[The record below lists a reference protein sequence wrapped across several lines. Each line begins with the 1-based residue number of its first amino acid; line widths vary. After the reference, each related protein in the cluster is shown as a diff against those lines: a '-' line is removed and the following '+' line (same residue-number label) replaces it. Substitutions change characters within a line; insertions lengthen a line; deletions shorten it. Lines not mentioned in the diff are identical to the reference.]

1 MDFAPMSLSPMSLAP
16 MSPLGMFIYAG
27 PVSKLVMALL
37 LAAAVWTWVLII
49 DGVFVL
55 RRLSKALDRVRAGG
69 DVGVLWPIAEAARE
83 ASQAQLPNETIHQK
97 RERVLQ
103 QMNRAAREF
112 MLDAEG
118 GLPVLAIVASAGP
131 FVGLFGTVWGIMSS
145 FSGIAQ
151 TQDTSL
157 AVVAPGIAD
166 ALAATAY
173 GLAAAIP
180 AAIGYNRMGMAFGG
194 LKERMSRYVL
204 TYATSIG

>member
-1 MDFAPMSLSPMSLAP
+1 MEFAPMSPF
-16 MSPLGMFIYAG
+16 GMFLYAG
-27 PVSKLVMALL
+27 PVSKVVMALL

-55 RRLSKALDRVRAGG
+55 ARLSQALDRTRIGG
-69 DVGVLWPIAEAARE
+69 DIGVLWPIAKAARE
-83 ASQAQLPNETIHQK
+83 AARVELPNEPPHLK
-97 RERVLQ
+97 RDRVLQ
-103 QMNRAAREF
+103 QMNRAAGEF
-112 MLDAEG
+112 MLDAESV
-118 GLPVLAIVASAGP
+118 LPVLAIVASAGP

-180 AAIGYNRMGMAFGG
+180 AAIGYNRMGMAFGD
-194 LKERMSRYVL
+194 LREKLSRYVMS
-204 TYATSIG
+204 YARSAG

>member
-1 MDFAPMSLSPMSLAP
+1 MDFAPMSPI
-16 MSPLGMFIYAG
+16 GMFFYAG
-27 PVSKLVMALL
+27 PVSKIVMALL

-69 DVGVLWPIAEAARE
+69 DIGVLWPIAAAGREAAQTE
-83 ASQAQLPNETIHQK
+83 LPNETPHQK
-97 RERVLQ
+97 RERILQ

-145 FSGIAQ
+145 FAGIAQ
-151 TQDTSL
+151 SQDTSL

-180 AAIGYNRMGMAFGG
+180 AAIGYNRMGMAFGR
-194 LKERMSRYVL
+194 LKERISRYV
-204 TYATSIG
+204 TIYARSIA

>member
-1 MDFAPMSLSPMSLAP
+1 MNLAP
-16 MSPLGMFIYAG
+16 MSPIGMFIYAG
-27 PVSKLVMALL
+27 PVSKVVMALL

-55 RRLSKALDRVRAGG
+55 LRVSKAVDRVRAGG
-69 DVGVLWPIAEAARE
+69 DIGVLWPIEAAAQE
-83 ASQAQLPNETIHQK
+83 ASQTELPNETAHQK
-97 RERVLQ
+97 RDRVLQ

-118 GLPVLAIVASAGP
+118 GLPVLAVVASAGP

-151 TQDTSL
+151 TQETSL

-180 AAIGYNRMGMAFGG
+180 AAIGYNRMGMAFGD
-194 LKERMSRYVL
+194 LREKLSRYVKS
-204 TYATSIG
+204 YASSVA

>member
-1 MDFAPMSLSPMSLAP
+1 MDFAPMSPI
-16 MSPLGMFIYAG
+16 GMFIYAG
-27 PVSKLVMALL
+27 PVSKIVMALL
-37 LAAAVWTWVLII
+37 LGAAVWTWVLII

-55 RRLSKALDRVRAGG
+55 MRISKALDGARPGG
-69 DVGVLWPIAEAARE
+69 DIGVLWPIAAAGREAAQSE
-83 ASQAQLPNETIHQK
+83 LPNETPHQK
-97 RERVLQ
+97 RERILQ

-145 FSGIAQ
+145 FAGIAQ
-151 TQDTSL
+151 SQDTSL

-180 AAIGYNRMGMAFGG
+180 AAIGYNRMGMAFGR
-194 LKERMSRYVL
+194 LKERISRYV
-204 TYATSIG
+204 TIYARSTA

>member
-1 MDFAPMSLSPMSLAP
+1 MDFAPMSPI
-16 MSPLGMFIYAG
+16 GMFFYAG
-27 PVSKLVMALL
+27 PVSKIVMALL

-69 DVGVLWPIAEAARE
+69 DIGVLWPIAAAGREAAQSE
-83 ASQAQLPNETIHQK
+83 LPNETPHQK
-97 RERVLQ
+97 RERILQ

-145 FSGIAQ
+145 FAGIAQ
-151 TQDTSL
+151 SQDTSL

-180 AAIGYNRMGMAFGG
+180 AAIGYNRMGMAFGR
-194 LKERMSRYVL
+194 LKERISRYV
-204 TYATSIG
+204 TIYARSTA

>member
-1 MDFAPMSLSPMSLAP
+1 
-16 MSPLGMFIYAG
+16 MFLYAG
-27 PVSKLVMALL
+27 PVSKVVMALL
-37 LAAAVWTWVLII
+37 LAATAWTWVLII

-55 RRLSKALDRVRAGG
+55 LRLSKALDRARAGG
-69 DVGVLWPIAEAARE
+69 DIGVLWPIAEAARE
-83 ASQAQLPNETIHQK
+83 ASQAELPDEPPHQK

-103 QMNRAAREF
+103 QMNRAAGEF

-180 AAIGYNRMGMAFGG
+180 AAIGYNRMGMAFGS
-194 LKERMSRYVL
+194 LREKLSRFIL
-204 TYATSIG
+204 SYARSIA

>member
-1 MDFAPMSLSPMSLAP
+1 MNLAP
-16 MSPLGMFIYAG
+16 MSPIGMFLYAG
-27 PVSKLVMALL
+27 PVSKLVMAFL
-37 LAAAVWTWVLII
+37 LAAAVWTWVLLI

-55 RRLSKALDRVRAGG
+55 LRISKALDRARAGG
-69 DVGVLWPIAEAARE
+69 DIGVLWPIADAARE
-83 ASQAQLPNETIHQK
+83 ATEVELPNETIHQ
-97 RERVLQ
+97 RRDRVLQ
-103 QMNRAAREF
+103 QTNRAAREF
-112 MLDAEG
+112 MLDAES

-145 FSGIAQ
+145 FAGIAE

-180 AAIGYNRMGMAFGG
+180 AAIGYNRMGVAFGR
-194 LKERMSRYVL
+194 LKEKMTRYIA
-204 TYATSIG
+204 TYARSIA

>member
-1 MDFAPMSLSPMSLAP
+1 MDFAPMSPI
-16 MSPLGMFIYAG
+16 GMFFYAG
-27 PVSKLVMALL
+27 PVSKIVMALL

-69 DVGVLWPIAEAARE
+69 DIGVLWPIAAAGREAAQTE
-83 ASQAQLPNETIHQK
+83 LSNETAHQK
-97 RERVLQ
+97 RERILQ

-145 FSGIAQ
+145 FAGIAQ
-151 TQDTSL
+151 SQDTSL

-180 AAIGYNRMGMAFGG
+180 AAIGYNRMGMAFGR
-194 LKERMSRYVL
+194 LKERISRYV
-204 TYATSIG
+204 TIYARSIA

>member
-1 MDFAPMSLSPMSLAP
+1 MEFAPMSPF
-16 MSPLGMFIYAG
+16 GMFLYAG
-27 PVSKLVMALL
+27 PVSKVVMALL

-49 DGVFVL
+49 DSVFVL
-55 RRLSKALDRVRAGG
+55 ARLSKALDRARTGG
-69 DVGVLWPIAEAARE
+69 DIGVLWPIAEAARE
-83 ASQAQLPNETIHQK
+83 ASHVELPDEPPHLK
-97 RERVLQ
+97 RDRVLQ
-103 QMNRAAREF
+103 QMNRAAGEF
-112 MLDAEG
+112 MLDAES

-151 TQDTSL
+151 SQDTSL

-180 AAIGYNRMGMAFGG
+180 AAIGYNRMGMAFGD
-194 LKERMSRYVL
+194 LREKLSRYVIS
-204 TYATSIG
+204 YARSIA

>member
-1 MDFAPMSLSPMSLAP
+1 MEFAPMSPF
-16 MSPLGMFIYAG
+16 GMFLYAG
-27 PVSKLVMALL
+27 PVSKVVMALL

-55 RRLSKALDRVRAGG
+55 VRLSKALDRARKGG
-69 DVGVLWPIAEAARE
+69 DIGVLWPIATAARE
-83 ASQAQLPNETIHQK
+83 ASDADLPDEPPHLK

-103 QMNRAAREF
+103 QMNRAASEF

-180 AAIGYNRMGMAFGG
+180 AAIGYNRMGMAFGD
-194 LKERMSRYVL
+194 LREKLSRYVL
-204 TYATSIG
+204 SYARSIA

>member
-1 MDFAPMSLSPMSLAP
+1 MDFAPMSLAP
-16 MSPLGMFIYAG
+16 MSPLGMFLYAG

-69 DVGVLWPIAEAARE
+69 DIGVLWPIAEAARE
-83 ASQAQLPNETIHQK
+83 ASQAELPNETIHQK
-97 RERVLQ
+97 RERILQ

-151 TQDTSL
+151 TRRHEVL

-194 LKERMSRYVL
+194 LKERMSRYIL
-204 TYATSIG
+204 TYATSIA

>member
-1 MDFAPMSLSPMSLAP
+1 MNLAP
-16 MSPLGMFIYAG
+16 MSPLGMFLYAG
-27 PVSKLVMALL
+27 PVSKVVMALL
-37 LAAAVWTWVLII
+37 LAAAVWTWVLLI

-55 RRLSKALDRVRAGG
+55 VRLSKALDRARRGG
-69 DVGVLWPIAEAARE
+69 DIGVLWPIADAARE
-83 ASQAQLPNETIHQK
+83 ASQTKLSNETGRQK

-103 QMNRAAREF
+103 QMNRAAGEF
-112 MLDAEG
+112 MLEAEG

-180 AAIGYNRMGMAFGG
+180 AAIGYNRMVMAFGD
-194 LKERMSRYVL
+194 LREKMSRYIMS
-204 TYATSIG
+204 YANSIA

>member
-1 MDFAPMSLSPMSLAP
+1 MNLAP
-16 MSPLGMFIYAG
+16 MSPIGMFLFAG
-27 PVSKLVMALL
+27 PVSKVVMALL

-55 RRLSKALDRVRAGG
+55 VRLSKALDRARADG
-69 DVGVLWPIAEAARE
+69 DIGVLWPIAEVARD
-83 ASQAQLPNETIHQK
+83 ASQAELPNETSRQK

-103 QMNRAAREF
+103 QMNRAAGEF

-180 AAIGYNRMGMAFGG
+180 AAIGYNRMGMAFGD
-194 LKERMSRYVL
+194 LREKMSRYIV
-204 TYATSIG
+204 TYASSIAQITETPQGG

>member
-1 MDFAPMSLSPMSLAP
+1 MDFAPMSPI
-16 MSPLGMFIYAG
+16 GMFFYAG
-27 PVSKLVMALL
+27 PVSKIVMALL

-69 DVGVLWPIAEAARE
+69 DIGVLWPIAAAGREAAQSE
-83 ASQAQLPNETIHQK
+83 LPNETPHQK
-97 RERVLQ
+97 RERILQ

-145 FSGIAQ
+145 FAGIAQ
-151 TQDTSL
+151 SQDTSL

-180 AAIGYNRMGMAFGG
+180 AAIGYNRMGMAFGR
-194 LKERMSRYVL
+194 LKERISRYV
-204 TYATSIG
+204 TIYARSIA

>member
-1 MDFAPMSLSPMSLAP
+1 MEFAPMSPF
-16 MSPLGMFIYAG
+16 GMFLYAG
-27 PVSKLVMALL
+27 PVSKVVMALL

-49 DGVFVL
+49 DSLFVL
-55 RRLSKALDRVRAGG
+55 VRLSKALDRARAGG
-69 DVGVLWPIAEAARE
+69 DIGVLWPIAEAARE
-83 ASQAQLPNETIHQK
+83 ASHVELPEEPPHQK
-97 RERVLQ
+97 RARVLQ
-103 QMNRAAREF
+103 QMNRAAGEF
-112 MLDAEG
+112 MLDAES

-180 AAIGYNRMGMAFGG
+180 AAIGYNRMGMAFGD
-194 LKERMSRYVL
+194 LREKLSRYVMS
-204 TYATSIG
+204 YARSIA

>member
-1 MDFAPMSLSPMSLAP
+1 MNLAP
-16 MSPLGMFIYAG
+16 MSPIGMFIYAA
-27 PVSKLVMALL
+27 PVSKIVMALL

-55 RRLSKALDRVRAGG
+55 LRVSKALDRVRAGG
-69 DVGVLWPIAEAARE
+69 DIGVLWPIEAAAQE
-83 ASQAQLPNETIHQK
+83 ASQTELPNGTAHQK
-97 RERVLQ
+97 RDRVLQ
-103 QMNRAAREF
+103 QMNRAARKF

-118 GLPVLAIVASAGP
+118 GLPVLAVVASAGP

-180 AAIGYNRMGMAFGG
+180 AAIGYNRMGMAFGD
-194 LKERMSRYVL
+194 LREKLSRYVKS
-204 TYATSIG
+204 YASSVA

>member
-1 MDFAPMSLSPMSLAP
+1 MDFAPMSPI
-16 MSPLGMFIYAG
+16 GMFIYAG
-27 PVSKLVMALL
+27 PVSKIVMALL

-69 DVGVLWPIAEAARE
+69 DIGVLWPIAAAGREAAQ
-83 ASQAQLPNETIHQK
+83 SQLPNETPHQK
-97 RERVLQ
+97 RERILQ

-145 FSGIAQ
+145 FAGIAQ
-151 TQDTSL
+151 SQDTSL

-180 AAIGYNRMGMAFGG
+180 AAIGYNRMGMAFGR
-194 LKERMSRYVL
+194 LKERMSRYV
-204 TYATSIG
+204 TIYARSIA

>member
-1 MDFAPMSLSPMSLAP
+1 MDFAPMSPI
-16 MSPLGMFIYAG
+16 GMFFYAG
-27 PVSKLVMALL
+27 PVSKIVMALL

-69 DVGVLWPIAEAARE
+69 DIGVLWPIAAAGREAAQSE
-83 ASQAQLPNETIHQK
+83 LPNETPHQK
-97 RERVLQ
+97 RERILQ

-145 FSGIAQ
+145 FAGIAQ
-151 TQDTSL
+151 SQDTSL

-180 AAIGYNRMGMAFGG
+180 AAIGYNRMGMAFGR
-194 LKERMSRYVL
+194 LKERISRYV
-204 TYATSIG
+204 TVYARSTA

>member
-1 MDFAPMSLSPMSLAP
+1 MNLAP

-27 PVSKLVMALL
+27 PVSKVVMALL
-37 LAAAVWTWVLII
+37 LAAAVWTWVLLI

-55 RRLSKALDRVRAGG
+55 VRLSKALDRARRGG
-69 DVGVLWPIAEAARE
+69 DIGVLWPIADAARE
-83 ASQAQLPNETIHQK
+83 ASQTELPNETSRQK

-103 QMNRAAREF
+103 QMSRAAGEF
-112 MLDAEG
+112 MLEAEG

-180 AAIGYNRMGMAFGG
+180 AAIGYNRMGMAFGD
-194 LKERMSRYVL
+194 LREKLSRYVL
-204 TYATSIG
+204 SLANSIA

>member
-1 MDFAPMSLSPMSLAP
+1 MDFAPMSPI
-16 MSPLGMFIYAG
+16 GMFFYAG
-27 PVSKLVMALL
+27 PVSKIVMALL

-69 DVGVLWPIAEAARE
+69 DIGVLWPIAAAGREAAQSE
-83 ASQAQLPNETIHQK
+83 LPNETPHQK
-97 RERVLQ
+97 RERILQ

-145 FSGIAQ
+145 FAGIAQ
-151 TQDTSL
+151 SQDTSL

-180 AAIGYNRMGMAFGG
+180 AAIGYNRMGMAFGR
-194 LKERMSRYVL
+194 LKERISRYV
-204 TYATSIG
+204 TVYARSIA

>member
-1 MDFAPMSLSPMSLAP
+1 MDFTPLSLAP

-55 RRLSKALDRVRAGG
+55 RRLSKALDRARAGG
-69 DVGVLWPIAEAARE
+69 DIGVLWPIAAAARD
-83 ASQAQLPNETIHQK
+83 ASQAVLPNETIHQK
-97 RERVLQ
+97 RERILQ
-103 QMNRAAREF
+103 QMNRAGREF
-112 MLDAEG
+112 MLDAEA

-145 FSGIAQ
+145 FAGIAQ

-180 AAIGYNRMGMAFGG
+180 AAIGYNRMGMAFGA
-194 LKERMSRYVL
+194 LKERMSRYIAA
-204 TYATSIG
+204 YATGIA